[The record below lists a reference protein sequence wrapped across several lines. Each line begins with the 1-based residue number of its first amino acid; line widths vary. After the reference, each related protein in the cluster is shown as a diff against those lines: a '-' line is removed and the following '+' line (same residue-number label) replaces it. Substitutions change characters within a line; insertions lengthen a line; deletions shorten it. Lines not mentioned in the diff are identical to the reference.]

1 MDLMK
6 SRKPKQASNWKC
18 VLGFVLE

>member
-6 SRKPKQASNWKC
+6 SR
-18 VLGFVLE
+18 